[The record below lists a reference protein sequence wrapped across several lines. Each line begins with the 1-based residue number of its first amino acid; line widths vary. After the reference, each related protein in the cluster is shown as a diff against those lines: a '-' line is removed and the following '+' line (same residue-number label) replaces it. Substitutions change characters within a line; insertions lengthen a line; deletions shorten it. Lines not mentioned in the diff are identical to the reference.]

1 MLVELGGLIVDDASR
16 LGGGTKFVEVA
27 ITRLDTRSPGM
38 TVVVTVFVI
47 VLLLV
52 TVFVTVLGAYVIVL
66 LLVTVFV
73 TVLGTILMIVL
84 LLVTLKRPC

>member
-52 TVFVTVLGAYVIVL
+52 TL
-66 LLVTVFV
+66 
-73 TVLGTILMIVL
+73 
-84 LLVTLKRPC
+84 